1 MASLK
6 QCSPVRKPGRLLE
19 QGRLWQNLGRVGRKA
34 VRSVG
39 NRDGLTGCGRSPNHM
54 MEVSKGWWEGERMR
68 EKQEGRQKREIK
80 R

>member
-19 QGRLWQNLGRVGRKA
+19 QGRLWQNLGRMGRKA

-39 NRDGLTGCGRSPNHM
+39 NGDGLTG
-54 MEVSKGWWEGERMR
+54 
-68 EKQEGRQKREIK
+68 
-80 R
+80 